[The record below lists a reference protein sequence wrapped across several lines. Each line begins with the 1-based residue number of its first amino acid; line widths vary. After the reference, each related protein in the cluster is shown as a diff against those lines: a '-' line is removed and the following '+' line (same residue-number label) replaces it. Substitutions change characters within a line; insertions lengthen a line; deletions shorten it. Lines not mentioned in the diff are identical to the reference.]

1 MKEHIVSYTMDF
13 VVVGGGSPAY
23 AQPSPRRA
31 RAYGWPFATTAACSV
46 AIPAV
51 NAACGSVGQPAW
63 ASTATRMKT
72 GIVSELTQENLYRNP
87 EGNPHLWDAL
97 LLDKVW
103 AEKNITLLLECR
115 MTRAYAENGRICRV
129 ECEQFCSETRYI
141 LSASLFADC
150 TGDAVLTRIAGGE
163 TVCGNLDVSPAARAR
178 YNLSEEYASLGST
191 MLFYNQKNATIP
203 CAM

>member
-1 MKEHIVSYTMDF
+1 MKELYTDLA
-13 VVVGGGSPAY
+13 VVGGGPAGVCAALEAARLGLEVVLIQNRPVLGGNSSSECRVWICGATGMGFNRY
-23 AQPSPRRA
+23 ADE
-31 RAYGWPFATTAACSV
+31 
-46 AIPAV
+46 
-51 NAACGSVGQPAW
+51 
-63 ASTATRMKT
+63 T

-97 LLDKVW
+97 LLDKMW

-115 MTRAYAENGRICRV
+115 MTRAYAENGRIYRV

-163 TVCGNLDVSPAARAR
+163 TDT
-178 YNLSEEYASLGST
+178 LSFFCDHENVIFIAG
-191 MLFYNQKNATIP
+191 LFYLNKIVSLPENNG
-203 CAM
+203 